1 MAGNKGN
8 IGLSVDS
15 VELTRATT
23 RRGITLQPGRYVR
36 IAVED
41 NGSGMDAA
49 TQERIF
55 EPFFTT
61 RERGLG
67 LGLSLCET
75 LATRMNGTLT
85 AANHAAGGAEFIL
98 RLPMTGRA

>member
-1 MAGNKGN
+1 MNAMQALERVPSGERKLILALSAAGGQ
-8 IGLSVDS
+8 GVFSVRDS
-15 VELTRATT
+15 
-23 RRGITLQPGRYVR
+23 
-36 IAVED
+36 
-41 NGSGMDAA
+41 GSGIAA
-49 TQERIF
+49 DVLPRIF